1 MLSFRAAVLLWVA
14 GAAAAALRPLD
25 ADIRPAGNRAVVVY
39 KTTPQGELKVNLY
52 FRPDW
57 RAADRRPAMI
67 FFGGSCAPEIQRS
80 LQPPRS
86 TSRAAGWSR
95 PRRGTESKAYI
106 TRRQNAARK
115 MARAPRVGCG

>member
-1 MLSFRAAVLLWVA
+1 MFKQGGRILRARSCREKIVLPGHRLSFRAAVLLWVA

-57 RAADRRPAMI
+57 RAADRKPAMI
-67 FFGGSCAPEIQRS
+67 FFFGGSCATGNPTEF
-80 LQPPRS
+80 
-86 TSRAAGWSR
+86 AA
-95 PRRGTESKAYI
+95 TAE
-106 TRRQNAARK
+106 
-115 MARAPRVGCG
+115 